1 MIGID
6 TSFLVAFEV
15 EEHPSHDSARRTAR
29 EYADE
34 GFALAPQV
42 VTELTRVVTD
52 PRRFEQPL
60 AMRDALARA
69 TAWWNGSEVTQVQVT
84 AAAMDL
90 FLICMQLYELGRKR
104 LLDTMLAATYKANGV
119 SLVLSSNW
127 RDFALFP
134 AVHPVEIP
142 TP

>member
-6 TSFLVAFEV
+6 TSFLVAYEV
-15 EEHPSHDSARRTAR
+15 EEHLSHESARRLAH
-29 EYADE
+29 EHASE

-42 VTELTRVVTD
+42 LAEFAHIVTD
-52 PRRFEQPL
+52 SKRFERPL
-60 AMRDALARA
+60 SMEDALGRA
-69 TAWWNGSEVTQVQVT
+69 ATWWDGSEVTQMQPD
-84 AAAMDL
+84 AAAMSL
-90 FLICMQLYELGRKR
+90 FLSWMRIYKLGRKR

-134 AVHPVEIP
+134 GMHPVAL
-142 TP
+142 

>member
-15 EEHPSHDSARRTAR
+15 KEHPSHESARRLAR
-29 EYADE
+29 EHANE

-42 VTELTRVVTD
+42 VAEFAHVVTD
-52 PRRFEQPL
+52 ARRFKKPL
-60 AMRDALARA
+60 SMEDALGRA
-69 TAWWNGSEVTQVQVT
+69 ATWWDGSEVTQVRPD
-84 AAAMDL
+84 AAAVSL
-90 FLICMQLYELGRKR
+90 FLSWMRTYGLGRKR
-104 LLDTMLAATYKANGV
+104 LLDTMLAATYKTNGV

-134 AVHPVEIP
+134 GMHPIAL
-142 TP
+142 

>member
-15 EEHPSHDSARRTAR
+15 EEHASHNSARQLAR
-29 EYADE
+29 EHSDD

-42 VTELTRVVTD
+42 LTEFAHVVTD
-52 PRRFEQPL
+52 ARRFEKPL
-60 AMRDALARA
+60 SMEDALTRA
-69 TAWWNGSEVTQVQVT
+69 AAWWNGSEVTQVQPG
-84 AAAMDL
+84 AATMDL
-90 FLICMQLYELGRKR
+90 FLSWMRIYELGRKR
-104 LLDTMLAATYKANGV
+104 LLDTMLAATYKASGV

-134 AVHPVEIP
+134 GVHPVGI
-142 TP
+142 